1 MFELRVRGLVAI
13 ACVLAVSQPCAA
25 QDKGQVKDQA
35 KAMAA
40 QLRQAGEPKDRC
52 SLGTRL
58 VDGAIVTSVA
68 GDTPLQLGDRLLTI
82 NQTDVKGKTAEH
94 VVGVLRGIAP
104 GSTIQISL
112 QRNSA
117 QTNVTVVCENSRPV
131 IETILAGL
139 DAAGRGKFDECVA
152 AFNQR
157 SDLGAFGAAM
167 KLQCKSLTRNP
178 NEHDLA
184 SLGYE
189 ATREA
194 IAEAHWAPNLRP
206 AVVSGLRQAQ
216 GTITRQLGDSS
227 FQKLVDATEQW
238 PGGEKMF
245 KQSEPDQAQFRRVA
259 EQAVVSRLIDP
270 DSARIEWPYGFMN
283 GTWKPVFQ
291 KKIEGY
297 WTCGRVNAKNRMG
310 GYTGN
315 TSFVVVLDPSG
326 VVQYVELG
334 TGKDFDFLS
343 AQCANSVNLLPPAP
357 AEFSS
362 VPTGQAANTGGS
374 IADEI
379 KKLMEL
385 KESGA
390 LTEAEFQVAKQRLLN
405 KPDSP

>member
-1 MFELRVRGLVAI
+1 M
-13 ACVLAVSQPCAA
+13 
-25 QDKGQVKDQA
+25 
-35 KAMAA
+35 
-40 QLRQAGEPKDRC
+40 
-52 SLGTRL
+52 
-58 VDGAIVTSVA
+58 DGAIVTSVSGEA
-68 GDTPLQLGDRLLTI
+68 PLHLGDRLLTV
-82 NQTDVKGKTAEH
+82 NQLDVTGRTAEH
-94 VVGVLRGIAP
+94 VVSILRGIGP
-104 GSTIQISL
+104 GSTVEINL
-112 QRNSA
+112 ERNSA
-117 QTNVTVVCENSRPV
+117 QKNVTLVCENSRPV

-152 AFNQR
+152 AFGQR
-157 SDLGAFGAAM
+157 NDLGAFGAAM
-167 KLQCKSLTRNP
+167 KLQCKSLTKNP

-184 SLGYE
+184 GLGYE

-206 AVVSGLRQAQ
+206 AVVNGLRQAQ

-227 FQKLVDATEQW
+227 SQKLVDATQQW
-238 PGGEKMF
+238 PGGENMF
-245 KQSEPDQAQFRRVA
+245 KQSEPDMAQFRRVA

-270 DSARIEWPYGFMN
+270 ESARIEWPYGFMS

-310 GYTGN
+310 GYTGS
-315 TSFVVVLDPSG
+315 TSFVVVLTPSS

-334 TGKDFDFLS
+334 TGGDFDLLS

-362 VPTGQAANTGGS
+362 NRSNQGVTTGGS
-374 IADEI
+374 IAGEI
-379 KKLMEL
+379 KKLVEL

-390 LTEAEFQVAKQRLLN
+390 LTETEFQAAKQRLLD
-405 KPDSP
+405 KPASP